1 MSQASPQDK
10 NAAQETPAT
19 PNLPDSQKKPF
30 MSDTMFGT
38 VLCIFSDTIFC
49 ISYLFVQ
56 FVNKCD
62 TAVEFL
68 GKIPVIGP
76 YVQMPVLP
84 EGYSLAISPFWTTCF
99 KELITTL
106 LALPIFLIIWK
117 RGKSSFPPFK
127 IFLLILVAAFFC
139 ETVGVNLH
147 IFSFAAIGLA
157 LALPFIRTFTI
168 LGTSLIGAV
177 ALKEKLGLLKI
188 VTIIV
193 LITAAF
199 LLVFSTSKRPAV
211 SKSTPAAVQAS
222 AQPTNTDKAAP
233 ADQNKADAVKT
244 DPVKAD
250 AVKADAV
257 KADAPKSDNA
267 MAKVAE
273 TKAEVKADAKVDTK
287 APVASGSASS
297 TKTKSIFFWGFLAA
311 FVTGLGYA
319 IYTVILRAVLRKAS
333 SDAKG
338 NPVKIDPFFIVSVV
352 CGFGAISAALIMLFT
367 QGTSAF
373 YTTNLK
379 ASMAGAAPVSIS
391 IPTICWIFIAAAG
404 VLNVICFYLKNLSL
418 RYATASKVATF
429 SVLQILLQTIF
440 GIFIFHE
447 VTNTIFFAGLGFA
460 ILGIVLASRTK

>member
-1 MSQASPQDK
+1 MSQTSPQDK
-10 NAAQETPAT
+10 NAVQETSAA
-19 PNLPDSQKKPF
+19 PNLPDSQKKTF
-30 MSDTMFGT
+30 MSETMFGT
-38 VLCIFSDTIFC
+38 ILCIFSDTIFC

-68 GKIPVIGP
+68 GKVPVIGP
-76 YVQMPVLP
+76 YVQMPILP

-99 KELITTL
+99 KELITTV

-117 RGKSSFPPFK
+117 RGKSSFPPLK

-168 LGTSLIGAV
+168 FGTSLIGAV
-177 ALKEKLGLLKI
+177 ALKEKLSLLKI

-211 SKSTPAAVQAS
+211 SKKDPVTVQAS
-222 AQPTNTDKAAP
+222 AQTANSDSAA
-233 ADQNKADAVKT
+233 ANENKINAVKT
-244 DPVKAD
+244 DVSKVDKAN
-250 AVKADAV
+250 V
-257 KADAPKSDNA
+257 
-267 MAKVAE
+267 KVAE
-273 TKAEVKADAKVDTK
+273 TSADVQITDAVKSAGVKTADTAKTEVKVPGSVSSEK
-287 APVASGSASS
+287 A
-297 TKTKSIFFWGFLAA
+297 KSIYFWGFLAA

-338 NPVKIDPFFIVSVV
+338 NSVKIDPFFIVSVV

-379 ASMAGAAPVSIS
+379 ASVAGAAPVAIS
-391 IPTICWIFIAAAG
+391 IPTICWIFIATAG
-404 VLNVICFYLKNLSL
+404 ILNVICFYLKNLSL

-447 VTNTIFFAGLGFA
+447 ITNTIFFAGLGFA

>member
-1 MSQASPQDK
+1 MSQADPQEK
-10 NAAQETPAT
+10 NAVSAPA
-19 PNLPDSQKKPF
+19 PNVPESQKKPF
-30 MSDTMFGT
+30 MSETMFGT
-38 VLCIFSDTIFC
+38 ILCIFSDTIFC
-49 ISYLFVQ
+49 VSYLFVQ

-68 GKIPVIGP
+68 GKIPGIGP
-76 YVQMPVLP
+76 LVKMPVIP
-84 EGYSLAISPFWTTCF
+84 DGYALAISPFWTTCF
-99 KELITTL
+99 KELITTVF
-106 LALPIFLIIWK
+106 ALPIFLIIWK
-117 RGKSSFPPFK
+117 RGKCGLPPLK
-127 IFLLILVAAFFC
+127 VFLLILVAAFFC

-199 LLVFSTSKRPAV
+199 LLVFSTSKRPVASPV
-211 SKSTPAAVQAS
+211 AKAAVVQTDNAAADAS
-222 AQPTNTDKAAP
+222 
-233 ADQNKADAVKT
+233 AVKT
-244 DPVKAD
+244 DTVKSEI
-250 AVKADAV
+250 
-257 KADAPKSDNA
+257 KSTGTDVSA
-267 MAKVAE
+267 
-273 TKAEVKADAKVDTK
+273 
-287 APVASGSASS
+287 APVVPAKA
-297 TKTKSIFFWGFLAA
+297 KSVFFWGFLAA
-311 FVTGLGYA
+311 FTTGLGYA

-333 SDAKG
+333 TNSKG
-338 NPVKIDPFFIVSVV
+338 QSIKIDPFFIVSVV
-352 CGFGAISAALIMLFT
+352 CGFGAVSAALIMLFN
-367 QGTSAF
+367 QGSSAF
-373 YTTNLK
+373 YMTKLK
-379 ASMAGAAPVSIS
+379 ALTAGAEPVSVS
-391 IPTICWIFIAAAG
+391 IPTICWIFITVAG

-447 VTNTIFFAGLGFA
+447 ITNTIFFAGLGFA